1 MSVWLAAVLLSP
13 GGVLAWI
20 VIGLV
25 AGAVA
30 GRLVRGR
37 GLGCL
42 MDLVVGVLG
51 AFIGGFLLSL
61 FLPGGTPLGFL
72 GSLVVATLGAV
83 ILLAFVRLV
92 SRGR

>member
-1 MSVWLAAVLLSP
+1 VSVWLAAVLLSP

-61 FLPGGTPLGFL
+61 FLPGGTSLGFL

>member
-61 FLPGGTPLGFL
+61 FLPGGTSLGFL